1 MGHHVIIRK
10 LQACNPLRCIS
21 WTWPSITWW
30 PSSYGH
36 LWSFLMQSHENTFDV
51 ILSWALVIFLDA
63 IPWESPNPQR
73 YRNTSYGLEL
83 KAQLTISYHAT
94 RSHVVHKLCLSVDQL
109 EFNLSS
115 LSWSTFIFTLWS
127 SGDMNI
133 LRLVEEND
141 IPFWIIIIRGRIQHM
156 WPKDQS
162 TIDCIHCKFIHSS

>member
-1 MGHHVIIRK
+1 
-10 LQACNPLRCIS
+10 
-21 WTWPSITWW
+21 
-30 PSSYGH
+30 
-36 LWSFLMQSHENTFDV
+36 MQSHENTFDV

-63 IPWESPNPQR
+63 IPWETPNPQR
-73 YRNTSYGLEL
+73 YGNTSYGLEL

-141 IPFWIIIIRGRIQHM
+141 IPFWIIIIQGRIQHM
-156 WPKDQS
+156 WPKDRS
-162 TIDCIHCKFIHSS
+162 TIDCIHCKFIHSSSHYPFIDTWYHCCFIGIIIHYQATMDIFMLMNNVLHALPM